1 MHLDDSQFFFSHH
14 FLGTI
19 YLQIPRIYCTYK
31 AGMMMHTCYP
41 STEEAE
47 AGESR
52 VQGQPGARL
61 RPCLK
66 KTQKLKLLTYSQ

>member
-47 AGESR
+47 AGESQ
-52 VQGQPGARL
+52 VQAQPELYRKTL
-61 RPCLK
+61 SK
-66 KTQKLKLLTYSQ
+66 KTKQKQKQY